1 MLLEQVKEILEAEFI
16 VGEEKMDLE
25 VKMACGADLL
35 SDVLAFTKPG
45 SLLLSGLTNQQIIY
59 TAEIAELK
67 AICFVRS
74 KRPPAET
81 IELAKKSNITLLCT
95 STYFREN
102 QGRAAERLIPQNR
115 HKKRLP
121 AGL

>member
-67 AICFVRS
+67 AICFVRG
-74 KRPPAET
+74 KRPLAET
-81 IELAKKSNITLLCT
+81 VELAKKKGIPLLCT
-95 STYFREN
+95 PLPMYESC
-102 QGRAAERLIPQNR
+102 GRLYSRD
-115 HKKRLP
+115 LP
-121 AGL
+121 SGFSAGGK